1 MQIICVSRG
10 SQSHG
15 EEFAQKLAAKLGYEC
30 LSREY
35 FLEEATKRRIP
46 IGKLETAI
54 IKPHTFTEKLAFEL
68 EHYKALATSILCE
81 KALHGNVVYHGRT
94 GHLLLPGIDHILKLR
109 VVSELEYRIQATML
123 KLQLPRDKAK
133 RYIEQIDDDR
143 RKWVKTFY
151 NVEWD
156 VFTLYNL
163 VINLSH
169 VNINNAASAICTMAQ
184 LPEFQATPAS
194 TNALKD
200 LYLASRARLLLA
212 SDRRTSGLNI
222 KLKVNNAI
230 IYVTYPGQQAKN
242 IEIINEILRDLKD
255 AKEIVYTKAQTNIL
269 WIQEEYSADDN
280 SYKEILSLANNWDAA
295 VELLKLTPD
304 SQQEIL
310 PAAEDSSAARPETWR
325 ETGIIDE
332 GDGIDSPIAAD
343 MSKIYEKLIKDGRAG
358 GKRAIVGSQQTL
370 LNNID
375 RSENYK
381 LIIFDNIF
389 LSKGS
394 STKKRLLQEWSNSLS
409 ESLKTPVVN
418 MAELQHKYRFGIRQ
432 LIQMLLAGGLTALII
447 FLIFHFDTQIISFL
461 SNTDSKMR
469 IIATISVLIFV
480 PTFAYLYGTV
490 AGLFLKMLKLE

>member
-1 MQIICVSRG
+1 MQIICISRG

-30 LSREY
+30 LSREH

-46 IGKLETAI
+46 IGKLEMAI
-54 IKPHTFTEKLAFEL
+54 IKPHTFTEKLALEL

-109 VVSELEYRIQATML
+109 VVSELEHRIQSIMD
-123 KLQLPRDKAK
+123 KLQLSRDKAK
-133 RYIEQIDDDR
+133 RYIEQVDDDR
-143 RKWVKTFY
+143 RRWVKTFY

-156 VFTLYNL
+156 VFTLYDL

-169 VNINNAASAICTMAQ
+169 VNINNAASAICNMAQ

-194 TNALKD
+194 INALKD

-212 SDRRTSGLNI
+212 SDRRTSDLNI
-222 KLKVNNAI
+222 KIKASNAI
-230 IYVTYPGQQAKN
+230 IYITYPGQQAKN
-242 IEIINEILRDLKD
+242 IEIINEVLQDLKD

-269 WIQEEYSADDN
+269 WIQEEYSANDN
-280 SYKEILSLANNWDAA
+280 SYKEVLSLANNWDAA

-310 PAAEDSSAARPETWR
+310 PADDSSAAKPETWR

-332 GDGIDSPIAAD
+332 GEGIDSPAAAD
-343 MSKIYEKLIKDGRAG
+343 MSKIYEQLIKDGRAG

-394 STKKRLLQEWSNSLS
+394 STQKRLLQEWSNSLS
-409 ESLKTPVVN
+409 ESIKTPVVN

-432 LIQMLLAGGLTALII
+432 LVQMLLAGGLTALII
-447 FLIFHFDTQIISFL
+447 FLIFHFDSQIISFL
-461 SNTDSKMR
+461 SNTNSKMR

-480 PTFAYLYGTV
+480 PAFAYLYGTV